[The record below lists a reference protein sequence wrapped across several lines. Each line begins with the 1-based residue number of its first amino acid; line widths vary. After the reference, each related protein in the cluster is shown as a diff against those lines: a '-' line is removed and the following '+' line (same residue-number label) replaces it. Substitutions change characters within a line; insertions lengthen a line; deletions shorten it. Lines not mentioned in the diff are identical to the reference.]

1 MYFTPW
7 LASVHGQAGTCK
19 KACSA
24 PAVEKLPALGAD
36 AFRCTTRPL
45 LPACCA
51 YENMCARACH
61 DPDARIRVPNPV
73 RACRQRVCRHLLPGP
88 DALRQ
93 RRLNFWRQR
102 EAMAL
107 SLVLLGASLAMSA
120 TAIATKMRRRGAG
133 QERQSF
139 LVSFNQVTKADTT
152 TC

>member
-1 MYFTPW
+1 M
-7 LASVHGQAGTCK
+7 QM
-19 KACSA
+19 SA
-24 PAVEKLPALGAD
+24 
-36 AFRCTTRPL
+36 
-45 LPACCA
+45 PACCA

-120 TAIATKMRRRGAG
+120 TAIATKDAQARGRSGEA
-133 QERQSF
+133 ELPS
-139 LVSFNQVTKADTT
+139 
-152 TC
+152 

>member
-1 MYFTPW
+1 MYYATVAAPRGG
-7 LASVHGQAGTCK
+7 LDKQAQANANVC
-19 KACSA
+19 AC
-24 PAVEKLPALGAD
+24 
-36 AFRCTTRPL
+36 L
-45 LPACCA
+45 LRIRA

-120 TAIATKMRRRGAG
+120 TAIATKDAQARGRSGEA
-133 QERQSF
+133 ELPS
-139 LVSFNQVTKADTT
+139 
-152 TC
+152 

>member
-1 MYFTPW
+1 MDKP
-7 LASVHGQAGTCK
+7 AHAK
-19 KACSA
+19 KRAQRRRLKNCRLWELMLSD
-24 PAVEKLPALGAD
+24 VLRD
-36 AFRCTTRPL
+36 R
-45 LPACCA
+45 CCA
-51 YENMCARACH
+51 TGRVRQTSASH

-120 TAIATKMRRRGAG
+120 TAIATKDAQARGRSGEA
-133 QERQSF
+133 ELPS
-139 LVSFNQVTKADTT
+139 
-152 TC
+152 